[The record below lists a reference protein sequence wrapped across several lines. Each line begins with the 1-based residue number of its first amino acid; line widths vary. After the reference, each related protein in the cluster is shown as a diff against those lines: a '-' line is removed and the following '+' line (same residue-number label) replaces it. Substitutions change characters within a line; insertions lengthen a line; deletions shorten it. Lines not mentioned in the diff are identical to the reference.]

1 MMGPLYQ
8 TTLFIPVDLV
18 PLPLGIA
25 VSLVSRPQWHCVLY
39 HIRLNSWTVC
49 NDFKLHCTESKCS
62 QTTYLVIKCS
72 ETWESSKVAKARYFE
87 PGATQAAF
95 DECRISSGTAFNED
109 EIYGKRIPKCYYQF
123 YGYKITFSEYLPEII
138 AKKRQ
143 IFLAPFGRTEKFRQW
158 FYIKIL
164 RLLKN
169 ITLLT
174 RHYTERPDTAVGS
187 VVSSWC

>member
-1 MMGPLYQ
+1 M
-8 TTLFIPVDLV
+8 DLE

-39 HIRLNSWTVC
+39 HIRLNSLTVC
-49 NDFKLHCTESKCS
+49 NDFKLHCTEFKCS

-95 DECRISSGTAFNED
+95 DECRISSGTAFSKNE
-109 EIYGKRIPKCYYQF
+109 ICGKRIPNCYHQI
-123 YGYKITFSEYLPEII
+123 YGYKITFSEYLPEIN

-143 IFLAPFGRTEKFRQW
+143 IFLASFGRTAKSRQW
-158 FYIKIL
+158 FYIEIL
-164 RLLKN
+164 MLLKN
-169 ITLLT
+169 ISLLACHIQKGQT
-174 RHYTERPDTAVGS
+174 QLWVQLLKDNCCSER
-187 VVSSWC
+187 